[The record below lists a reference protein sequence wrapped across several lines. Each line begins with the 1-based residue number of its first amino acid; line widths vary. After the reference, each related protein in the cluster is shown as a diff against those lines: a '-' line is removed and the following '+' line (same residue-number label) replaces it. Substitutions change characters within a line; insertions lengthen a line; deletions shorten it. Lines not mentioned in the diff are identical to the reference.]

1 MKIVDEVYILGQ
13 NAQDNWDILDKA
25 EGTDYFFHL
34 TSFPSCYVIF
44 KCLDIPTNENII
56 KAAQIDIPTNENIIK
71 AAQICKEN
79 TKYRN
84 LKNLRVDYCPCSNIK
99 KGENI
104 GEVIFHSLR
113 KVKNIKI

>member
-56 KAAQIDIPTNENIIK
+56 KAAQI
-71 AAQICKEN
+71 CKEN

>member
-44 KCLDIPTNENII
+44 KCSG
-56 KAAQIDIPTNENIIK
+56 IPTNENIIK

-84 LKNLRVDYCPCSNIK
+84 FFKLRVDYCPCSNIT